1 MNKGPI
7 LFIYRN
13 TSDLNFIEKQRLLL
27 FTEITV
33 NIIKCLF
40 LTKFGSINKKI
51 RLHVCK
57 KKIFHRIR
65 AH

>member
-13 TSDLNFIEKQRLLL
+13 TSDWNFIEKQRLLL
-27 FTEITV
+27 FNEITV
-33 NIIKCLF
+33 NIIK
-40 LTKFGSINKKI
+40 FGLINKKI

-57 KKIFHRIR
+57 KKYFIELELIN
-65 AH
+65 